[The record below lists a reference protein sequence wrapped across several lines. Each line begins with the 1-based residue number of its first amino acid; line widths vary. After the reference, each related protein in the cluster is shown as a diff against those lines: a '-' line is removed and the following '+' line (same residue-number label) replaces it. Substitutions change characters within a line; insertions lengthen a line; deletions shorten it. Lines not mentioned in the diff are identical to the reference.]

1 MFLFE
6 KYVSLWPNRIIWE
19 YMECNQ
25 FTHMAFIS
33 YKREDEK
40 WAKWLQQKL
49 ESYRLPVAIRKEH
62 QDLPERL
69 SPIFRD
75 TTDFSGGVLADAI
88 TNGLKA
94 SRHLIV
100 ICSPRAANSK
110 WVCKEVEDFRN
121 LGKSAQIIPFI
132 IEGEA
137 HSKDPDK
144 ECFPKSLL
152 ELSDSEEVLGININE
167 NGREAAFVK
176 VVATMLGLEFDALW
190 QRHQRAERRRRR
202 MVMGGLMGFILMLL
216 GVAGWISWQYVEL
229 NKRNNLIETQNREI
243 DMKNDSI
250 LRVNQVLADANRT
263 IQLANDSIERAYN
276 KLSVSEHNLM
286 LKNFELEEAN
296 NRIQREQK
304 STYIALAKA
313 VAEKARMMVAQ
324 GDALQAMMALLE
336 VMPDNLDN
344 PNRPY
349 VAEADAAL
357 RIVLDSV
364 YSAKGL
370 MQYTISEDIGNAFFS
385 IDDKYIYSFSDN
397 NFKGNDTM
405 FVSDAETYNVLGYSA
420 IPDTCELYES
430 VDTKQFAI
438 KTKERLDLY
447 SLPYMKGIESIA
459 VYANP
464 DKVRTILGKMH
475 PLAVVDNPFVGY
487 ETEEVGDRFS
497 SGYNIFTFTDK
508 KSNQPLF
515 SFKEEMPDD
524 YWESGVTISPD
535 GCRIAVIDRNQNNI
549 RVMDKNGKKII
560 ESAPDYF
567 PHWSTNLEY
576 SKSGNVLF
584 LIDNRNKMLNLLDAN
599 TLETIGRISTY
610 PYDAYSYVYSNADD
624 NKFLVTT
631 EFERVL
637 RIYTRNTSPR
647 YLALE
652 QNLRDNLADL
662 LAKSNNHPA
671 ESDDDSVFVHG
682 DYEFYLGDGIVSFHD
697 KKARY
702 KDWNIRDNTIAYL
715 FKKICY
721 DKYIIVRCV
730 HDHGWIRN
738 KVLELTSG
746 VCVCDNVNIDVGDD
760 GEEGTP
766 YLFPSYP
773 DLIKQCKDIV
783 KGMKLTPS
791 VRKKYFL
798 E

>member
-19 YMECNQ
+19 YMERNQ

-100 ICSPRAANSK
+100 ICSPLAANSK

-152 ELSDSEEVLGININE
+152 ELSESEEVLGININE

-304 STYIALAKA
+304 STYIAASKLL
-313 VAEKARMMVAQ
+313 AEKVRMTVAQ

-344 PNRPY
+344 PDRPY
-349 VAEADAAL
+349 VAEMDAAL
-357 RIVLDSV
+357 RIALDSV
-364 YSAKGL
+364 RTQNLRYLLTDGYD
-370 MQYTISEDIGNAFFS
+370 MEFYRFS
-385 IDDKYIYSFSDN
+385 KTEKYIYKLESYDEAGYLYKKMSVYDADN
-397 NFKGNDTM
+397 FQLLGSQYWRSIDVEKIYEHNNDEYFVVTQKNDATIRKYPIPSLKEKEVFFRFDKENERRVKNM
-405 FVSDAETYNVLGYSA
+405 MDGMCIYDGGYGLVSMFPDYPKCSTRDGLKNIGSSEIGTIVSWKNAFNSYFVSGDLVQNAVNAHFKENGGYR
-420 IPDTCELYES
+420 EHGLYAGNRYKLE
-430 VDTKQFAI
+430 
-438 KTKERLDLY
+438 
-447 SLPYMKGIESIA
+447 
-459 VYANP
+459 
-464 DKVRTILGKMH
+464 
-475 PLAVVDNPFVGY
+475 
-487 ETEEVGDRFS
+487 
-497 SGYNIFTFTDK
+497 SGYC
-508 KSNQPLF
+508 L
-515 SFKEEMPDD
+515 
-524 YWESGVTISPD
+524 
-535 GCRIAVIDRNQNNI
+535 
-549 RVMDKNGKKII
+549 
-560 ESAPDYF
+560 
-567 PHWSTNLEY
+567 H
-576 SKSGNVLF
+576 
-584 LIDNRNKMLNLLDAN
+584 
-599 TLETIGRISTY
+599 
-610 PYDAYSYVYSNADD
+610 
-624 NKFLVTT
+624 
-631 EFERVL
+631 
-637 RIYTRNTSPR
+637 
-647 YLALE
+647 
-652 QNLRDNLADL
+652 
-662 LAKSNNHPA
+662 
-671 ESDDDSVFVHG
+671 
-682 DYEFYLGDGIVSFHD
+682 FHD
-697 KKARY
+697 NYGKY
-702 KDWNIRDNTIAYL
+702 KDWDYREDNNNFISVL
-715 FKKICY
+715 GIIY
-721 DKYIIVRCV
+721 DNYFLIEVDAEDDDDRLYVR
-730 HDHGWIRN
+730 
-738 KVLELTSG
+738 KVLDIKSG
-746 VCVCDNVNIDVGDD
+746 VCVCDDLEKYQDIENNMPKSHY
-760 GEEGTP
+760 TT

-783 KGMKLTPS
+783 KGMKLNPS